1 MKIAKKL
8 TVLAVSSL
16 MMFSVAG
23 ITASAA
29 TVTQDGL
36 NVSLTTDKTEYKKDE
51 PITATLT
58 VENTSG
64 TAVKDVKLENIVPEG
79 YELAKDYSLTK
90 SVDELKSNDKVEL
103 TVVYNAKTDGK
114 KTTADGKATADDSKP
129 AAPAQSSTSTTSTGT
144 SVETAKT
151 GDTTKVVLIVLII
164 VAALVIGIICF
175 KKKKGKQLLSIAV
188 CASVLSTAVIF
199 MQFNACTAEEEKEL
213 SVAETV
219 TVDKEKV
226 NVNAVV
232 KYAFKGE
239 NLQSSTISDNNNN
252 VDETITIKRSLS
264 NTLDCMINNDFKNG
278 FHYLGMYGDIKEQLI
293 ENEIPSALAKNITY
307 EIENVEINQ
316 DKQGD
321 IYAVVDVSF
330 NSVDMVQ
337 LISNVN
343 NEETYR
349 TLIIDKLNN
358 KNYVEKVFDAKL
370 IMIKING
377 LWYLYE
383 TDQLNDV
390 FMGGLYSLDMDLQDE
405 YFKELYG
412 GNKNG

>member
-1 MKIAKKL
+1 MKVFKKL
-8 TVLAVSSL
+8 TAAAVCMTL
-16 MMFSVAG
+16 MMGAVG
-23 ITASAA
+23 IQASAA

-36 NVSLTTDKTEYKKDE
+36 NASLTTDKTEYKKDE

-199 MQFNACTAEEEKEL
+199 MQFNACAAEEKKTI
-213 SVAETV
+213 SVSQDMK
-219 TVDKEKV
+219 VDGKKV
-226 NVNAVV
+226 SINSFV
-232 KYAFKGE
+232 KYNLESE
-239 NLQSSTISDNNNN
+239 NQKSSEDSSATEETEQIKDGKFTDNNKTFGIEDSQIDNFDDISKAIISRVTYKLENEKYDNNNGTADII
-252 VDETITIKRSLS
+252 VYSPDVKKAFSDALSESEKSMSIDDE
-264 NTLDCMINNDFKNG
+264 
-278 FHYLGMYGDIKEQLI
+278 DILAKTSDLLI
-293 ENEIPSALAKNITY
+293 EHIKNVKLKEY
-307 EIENVEINQ
+307 
-316 DKQGD
+316 KL
-321 IYAVVDVSF
+321 
-330 NSVDMVQ
+330 SVD
-337 LISNVN
+337 LIKKDGKWVIVVN
-343 NEETYR
+343 DELADALTGNIEEVYYSTYD
-349 TLIIDKLNN
+349 DK
-358 KNYVEKVFDAKL
+358 E
-370 IMIKING
+370 
-377 LWYLYE
+377 E
-383 TDQLNDV
+383 
-390 FMGGLYSLDMDLQDE
+390 E
-405 YFKELYG
+405 
-412 GNKNG
+412 